1 MKNEEDCDR
10 YPDPLDLLQTRQGIF
25 DHQRKRDT
33 ADRVYDEII
42 LEDLLDIEDR
52 G

>member
-1 MKNEEDCDR
+1 MKNPKCDR
-10 YPDPLDLLQTRQGIF
+10 YPDPLDLLQTRQAIF
-25 DHQRKRDT
+25 DPYIKRET

-42 LEDLLDIEDR
+42 LEELLDVEDR